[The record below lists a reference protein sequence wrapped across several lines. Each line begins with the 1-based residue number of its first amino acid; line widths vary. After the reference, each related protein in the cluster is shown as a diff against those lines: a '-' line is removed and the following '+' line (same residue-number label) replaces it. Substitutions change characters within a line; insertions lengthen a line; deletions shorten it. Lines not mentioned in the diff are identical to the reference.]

1 MSDIHRDPDREQVL
15 AMKLHRNPSLLV
27 PALCGCLL
35 VAGCASQIG
44 MRRFA
49 EAPVPTPQQ
58 AGGMVVEDDG
68 TIVYVQDR
76 LEIAIRVLGEEFLD
90 RQFPNQS
97 NSGPESTNPYTYGD
111 WKPWGESEAPQRFT
125 VLLVRVKNYAYPK
138 VLLDPDNMWIT
149 TPSGRNYSIL
159 DAGLLDDQ
167 FGPYLGSYAGQN
179 YRRYRE
185 ITDILNQT
193 LLKADYVFSG
203 QEVTGYV
210 VFPALHNDVDVFAV
224 HLADLAL
231 RFDYKSE
238 PIETVDLV
246 YKFDREVYEAV
257 HPRSVDR

>member
-1 MSDIHRDPDREQVL
+1 M
-15 AMKLHRNPSLLV
+15 
-27 PALCGCLL
+27 
-35 VAGCASQIG
+35 
-44 MRRFA
+44 
-49 EAPVPTPQQ
+49 
-58 AGGMVVEDDG
+58 
-68 TIVYVQDR
+68 
-76 LEIAIRVLGEEFLD
+76 EIAVRVLSEEFLD

>member
-1 MSDIHRDPDREQVL
+1 
-15 AMKLHRNPSLLV
+15 MKLLSNSLLLV
-27 PALCGCLL
+27 PALVGCLL
-35 VAGCASQIG
+35 VAGCSTQIG

-49 EAPVPTPQQ
+49 EAPVPASQQ
-58 AGGMVVEDDG
+58 ASGMVVEDDG
-68 TIVYVQDR
+68 TILYAQDR
-76 LEIAIRVLGEEFLD
+76 LEIAVRVLSEEFLD

-97 NSGPESTNPYTYGD
+97 NSGPESTNPYTYGN
-111 WKPWGESEAPQRFT
+111 WKPWGESKAPQRFT
-125 VLLVRVKNYAYPK
+125 VLSVRVKNYAFPK

-149 TPSGRNYSIL
+149 TPSGRNYSVF

-167 FGPYLGSYAGQN
+167 FDPYLGSYSGQSH
-179 YRRYRE
+179 RRYRE

-210 VFPALHNDVDVFAV
+210 VFPALHNDVEVFAV
-224 HLADLAL
+224 HVADLAL

>member
-1 MSDIHRDPDREQVL
+1 MKWHSNIPLLASVL
-15 AMKLHRNPSLLV
+15 V
-27 PALCGCLL
+27 GCLL
-35 VAGCASQIG
+35 AAGCASQIG

-49 EAPVPTPQQ
+49 EASVPAPQQ
-58 AGGMVVEDDG
+58 ASGMVVEDDG
-68 TIVYVQDR
+68 TIVYVRDR
-76 LEIAIRVLGEEFLD
+76 LEIAVRVLSEDFLD
-90 RQFPNQS
+90 RQFANQS
-97 NSGPESTNPYTYGD
+97 NNGPESTNPYTYGD
-111 WKPWGESEAPQRFT
+111 WKPWGESKAPRRFT
-125 VLLVRVKNYAYPK
+125 VLLIRVKNYAYPK

-210 VFPALHNDVDVFAV
+210 VFPALHNDVEVFAV

-238 PIETVDLV
+238 PLETVDLV